1 MDELTGTLVLV
12 HPQLPS
18 DPAAKQGQ
26 IGIITSADLQRDDVF
41 VSFGKGEQ
49 ALYAT
54 DALMVLKHPDKLYR
68 DLIANFKELE
78 KNDFKTLFQI
88 NLLQQ
93 HGTSKQVKTAMEL
106 ALGNEI
112 VLKHAMHT
120 LDAHLGIQRSA
131 VQEQQQ
137 APAAKIGR

>member
-18 DPAAKQGQ
+18 DPAKKQGQ
-26 IGIITSADLQRDDVF
+26 IGIITSADLGRDDVF

-54 DALMVLKHPDKLYR
+54 DALMVLKNPDRLYR

-78 KNDFKTLFQI
+78 KNDFKMLFQI

-93 HGTSKQVKTAMEL
+93 HGNSKQVKTAMEL
-106 ALGNEI
+106 ALGNDI
-112 VLKHAMHT
+112 VLKHAMNT
-120 LDAHLGIQRSA
+120 LDDHLGIKKSE
-131 VQEQQQ
+131 VQEQQR